1 MATFGKRLSDENV
14 KVIAEPGGFSGYLL
28 KGAVFFFF
36 FFFKELLRELVSGFG
51 RIKGLCGDL

>member
-28 KGAVFFFF
+28 KGAVL

>member
-36 FFFKELLRELVSGFG
+36 FKELLRELVSGFG